1 MRWLFVILL
10 ASSSPLA
17 GAAAGPVTRGET
29 AVGTLVGGQ
38 SRPYALRGD
47 ELAAVRDTACA
58 AYGVASESIGP
69 ALRWTYGGRFTPTV
83 EVAVRCA
90 PHARVN
96 DRPSHYNVECRR
108 DDDRRDRQWQC
119 HGWRAILV
127 PTRIGDLS
135 IEPGPYD
142 NDFAT
147 RTVRAALASSLFQ
160 REVREALSTGCRL
173 AANWDG
179 QGEEI
184 AELSCA
190 SGHRFLFSF
199 WCPQR
204 DCPRLMTAISPNR

>member
-1 MRWLFVILL
+1 MRWLLILL
-10 ASSSPLA
+10 LTSSSTFA

-29 AVGTLVGGQ
+29 GTGTHVGGQ
-38 SRPYALRGD
+38 SRPFALRGAD
-47 ELAAVRDTACA
+47 LVAVRDTACRE
-58 AYGVASESIGP
+58 YGVATESIGP
-69 ALRWTYGGRFTPTV
+69 ALRWTYGGRFTPAV

-96 DRPSHYNVECRR
+96 DLPSHYTVECRR

-119 HGWRAILV
+119 HGWGVILV
-127 PTRIGDLS
+127 PTQIGNIS

-147 RTVRAALASSLFQ
+147 RTIQAALASSLFQ
-160 REVREALSTGCRL
+160 RQARDALPTGCRL

-179 QGEEI
+179 QGEEV

-190 SGHRFLFSF
+190 SGHRFLLSF
-199 WCPQR
+199 WCPQG
-204 DCPRLMTAISPNR
+204 DCPRLMTATSPNE